1 MIIAPGATIGI
12 LGGGQLGRMLAMA
25 AAQLGYRTHIYA
37 PEASGPAT
45 EVAAEW
51 TRAGYDDE
59 MALARFAE
67 TVGVVT
73 YEFENVPAEALLLLE
88 ERLPVRPGRRPLEV
102 SRFRPSEKTLIREL
116 GGRTA
121 PFRAVESLEELH
133 AAVADIGTPAILK
146 TSSLGYDGK
155 GQVRLGDGADL
166 AAAWTEIGGVA
177 ATLEAF
183 VPFETE
189 FSVILCRG
197 EDGAVVHW
205 DTPENR
211 HKAGILDRS
220 MVPAPALVLEQAAHA
235 VALATRAAEALD
247 HVGILTC
254 EFFATD
260 DGPVFNEMAPRVHN
274 SGHWTIEG
282 AVTSQFENH
291 IRAICGLPLGSTA
304 LTGTRV
310 EMHNLIGEDA
320 NDWPGILADP
330 GAHLHL
336 YGKHVRPGRKMGHVT
351 RVSPLP

>member
-1 MIIAPGATIGI
+1 MIVPPGATIGI
-12 LGGGQLGRMLAMA
+12 LGGGQLGRMLAIA

-45 EVAAEW
+45 EVAAYW
-51 TRAGYDDE
+51 TQAGYDDE
-59 MALARFAE
+59 TALTRFAE
-67 TVGVVT
+67 NVGVVT
-73 YEFENVPAEALLLLE
+73 YEFENVPAEALVLLE
-88 ERLPVRPGRRPLEV
+88 KLVPVRPGRRPLEV
-102 SRFRPSEKTLIREL
+102 SRFRPSEKALIREL
-116 GGRTA
+116 GGRTS
-121 PFRAVESLEELH
+121 PFRAVESLEELQ
-133 AAVADIGTPAILK
+133 AAVAEIGTPAILK

-155 GQVRLGDGADL
+155 GQVRLTDGADL
-166 AAAWTEIGGVA
+166 AAAWNEIGGVA
-177 ATLEAF
+177 STLEGF
-183 VPFETE
+183 VRFETE

-197 EDGAVVHW
+197 AEGAVVHW

-220 MVPAPALVLEQAAHA
+220 TVPAPTLVLEQAAQA

-247 HVGILTC
+247 HLGILTC
-254 EFFATD
+254 EFFATS

-291 IRAICGLPLGSTA
+291 IRAICGLPLGSTER
-304 LTGTRV
+304 TGARV
-310 EMHNLIGEDA
+310 EMRNLIGDDA
-320 NDWPGILADP
+320 NGWAEILAEP
-330 GAHLHL
+330 SAHLHL